1 MFSAQIFFLVIL
13 LYGIALLLLQKK
25 TNETES
31 ARHLVGYLFALPV
44 FLLAVSFLG
53 FKGYIERSVLVTL
66 PFFYIVIARG
76 SIGVLDAP
84 IPPVSGL
91 LGSFGRTFVK
101 TLGGVCIVVVILL
114 NMFTLKEYFRRNEE
128 WTVYKPNPDWRS
140 TARYLENEISRSSER
155 PVIFAVIP
163 PLELTYYN
171 PRFKYVWG
179 DALSGE
185 DALRYWGIYF
195 KKTQFGNVHDVLSK
209 TGARAFFLIH
219 NKYWGGLF
227 RPVFKNLL
235 KDSRLEY
242 QNMQTFKGIE
252 VHRFMLRADL
262 K

>member
-1 MFSAQIFFLVIL
+1 MFSAQIFFLVSFV
-13 LYGIALLLLQKK
+13 YGIALLLLQKK
-25 TNETES
+25 THESES
-31 ARHLVGYLFALPV
+31 ARDLVGYLFVLPV
-44 FLLAVSFLG
+44 FLLAVSTFG
-53 FKGYIERSVLVTL
+53 FKGYIERSVLVAL

-76 SIGVLDAP
+76 IIGVLDAP
-84 IPPVSGL
+84 IAPRSGL
-91 LGSFGRTFVK
+91 LGSFGRTFIK